1 MTKYD
6 RNFCKPDENMRPLYC
21 PLPLAVVIHHHDEGD
36 DPETGEHWERDWDE
50 RRTEVFPTDE
60 DKALMGYLPLVDE
73 LPPDFETP
81 DGKHYE
87 RNGEIVRDGDCYK
100 WVYVLVDNPPPPP
113 RRWTRLSIKTA
124 LAQAGML
131 DAAKAY
137 LSATEIATGYTAWEA
152 LTDCDYIEEGFGGAE
167 AWNALL
173 DGAAVALGKTREEID
188 AFLAN
193 IPTEG

>member
-6 RNFCKPDENMRPLYC
+6 RNFCKPDENGRPLYC

-50 RRTEVFPTDE
+50 RRTEVFPTAE
-60 DKALMGYLPLVDE
+60 DKALMGYLPLRDE
-73 LPPDFETP
+73 YPSEPAP
-81 DGKHYE
+81 DGQHYE
-87 RNGEIVRDGDCYK
+87 RTGEIVRDGDCYK

-131 DAAKAY
+131 DAVRQF
-137 LSATEIATGYTAWEA
+137 LSTSEIATGYTAWEA

-167 AWNALL
+167 KWNALL

-188 AFLAN
+188 AFLAQ

>member
-21 PLPLAVVIHHHDEGD
+21 PLPLAVVIHHHEEGV
-36 DPETGEHWERDWDE
+36 DPETGEHWEHDWDE
-50 RRTEVFPTDE
+50 RRTEVFPTAE
-60 DKALMGYLPLVDE
+60 DKARMGYLPLVDE

-100 WVYVLVDNPPPPP
+100 WVYVLVPNPPPPP

-124 LAQAGML
+124 LAQARML
-131 DAAKAY
+131 DAARAF
-137 LSATEIATGYTAWEA
+137 LSASEIATGYTAWEA
-152 LTDCDYIEEGFGGAE
+152 LTDCDYIEDGYPNAE
-167 AWNALL
+167 AWNVLL
-173 DGAAVALGKTREEID
+173 DGAANALGKTREEID

>member
-6 RNFCKPDENMRPLYC
+6 RNYCKPDENMRPLYC
-21 PLPLAVVIHHHDEGD
+21 PLPLAVVIHHHEEGD

-50 RRTEVFPTDE
+50 KRTEVFPSAE
-60 DKALMGYLPLVDE
+60 DKALMGYLPLSPDWPVD
-73 LPPDFETP
+73 PPE
-81 DGKHYE
+81 GKHYE
-87 RNGEIVRDGDCYK
+87 RTDKIEPNGDGYK
-100 WVYVLVDNPPPPP
+100 WVYRLVDDPPPPP

-131 DAAKAY
+131 DAARQF
-137 LSATEIATGYTAWEA
+137 LSASEIATGYTAWEA
-152 LTDCDYIEEGFGGAE
+152 LTDCDYIEEGYPTAE

-173 DGAAVALGKTREEID
+173 DGAAVALGKTRAEID